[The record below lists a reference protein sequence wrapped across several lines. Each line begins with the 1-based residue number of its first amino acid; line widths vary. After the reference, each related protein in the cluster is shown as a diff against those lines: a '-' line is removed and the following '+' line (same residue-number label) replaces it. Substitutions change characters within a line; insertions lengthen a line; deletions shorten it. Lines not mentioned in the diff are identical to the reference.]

1 MPAGYGSRCEK
12 CYWKELLERRIAINI
27 GAFGIT
33 AIAQHFA
40 SFGMWL
46 GCRVGTH
53 KAAITVHRYLPFFV
67 TIEREWREIPDYDE
81 LLKRFGAEQLR
92 RVRLPMAWL
101 SETAGVTPDVR
112 VREADSEQRRIDAL
126 MARIAQGTLGAEAL
140 GVYRQMLNV
149 KLAAGKTTLH
159 SIRLALRPAV
169 SLLLAAD
176 DSGRA
181 LPDQVD
187 LDRYVQQA
195 PGQMAAITG
204 FVNFLNQKYSTGLYM
219 QIIIKKCQVM
229 RRKKLEDELVE
240 MIRRGEAG
248 SPPSKEWI
256 SAALEYFHGV
266 PKNRKWSVDT
276 IDMASD
282 GINGIAVRYCDKLYW
297 VPVLDSL
304 NAPVRFS

>member
-12 CYWKELLERRIAINI
+12 CYWGKLLERRIAINI
-27 GAFGIT
+27 GAFGIP
-33 AIAQHFA
+33 AMAQHFA

-46 GCRVGTH
+46 GCRVGTQ

-67 TIEREWREIPDYDE
+67 AIEHEWRGIPDYDE

-101 SETAGVTPDVR
+101 SETAGVTPDAR
-112 VREADSEQRRIDAL
+112 AREADSEQRRIDAL
-126 MARIAQGTLGAEAL
+126 MASVTQGTLGAEAL
-140 GVYRQMLNV
+140 ESYRQMLNV
-149 KLAAGKTTLH
+149 KLAAGKTSLH

-176 DSGRA
+176 DSGKA
-181 LPDQVD
+181 LPDQVT

-195 PGQMAAITG
+195 PGQTAAITG
-204 FVNFLNQKYSTGLYM
+204 FVNLLNRKYSAGISM
-219 QIIIKKCQVM
+219 QHIAKRLQVV
-229 RRKKLEDELVE
+229 RRKKLEEELVE

-256 SAALEYFHGV
+256 SAALEYFHGLPRNV
-266 PKNRKWSVDT
+266 SHAFVDGQIVT
-276 IDMASD
+276 D
-282 GINGIAVRYCDKLYW
+282 GRGSNVLFDKEWYW
-297 VPVLDSL
+297 VP
-304 NAPVRFS
+304 FSYKGAL